1 MHPLRRSAACAML
14 LLGSC
19 SLLPAFGHHIPT
31 SNATPQSTVYP
42 ESAEGLKSLITN
54 ILVAIKSGDA
64 QGNSQLLAT
73 LAIPNHREWFQK
85 SFGATEALRLEA
97 KYVELVAKAPDW
109 LQKRLEGVS
118 KHAETNVTVRVFQKP
133 VDASL
138 RF

>member
-1 MHPLRRSAACAML
+1 LAAAACFL
-14 LLGSC
+14 L
-19 SLLPAFGHHIPT
+19 FGHHIPT
-31 SNATPQSTVYP
+31 SNATPQSKVYP